1 MYNTDHAEQA
11 RGEAQGR
18 GRKTPFPP
26 LSAIPPFSPFMTKKI
41 IAIRDNGFLIEMEK
55 RLHTTSSFFLFS
67 PRM

>member
-18 GRKTPFPP
+18 GGGRVPTFIRYP
-26 LSAIPPFSPFMTKKI
+26 LLLLLKTKKI